1 MSKKVFK
8 FVKTKNLKL
17 TQSEE
22 NYLKAIFTLSQ
33 EGKGSIST
41 NDLAEKMCTKASS
54 VTDMLKKLGEKNL
67 LEYQKYQ
74 GCQLTALGSS
84 CALAIIRKH
93 RLWETFLVDK
103 LHFGWE
109 EVHEIAE
116 QLEHIQ
122 STELTNRLDEFLGF
136 PKVDPHGEPIPGKDG
151 KIEIAANRILLSE
164 AIPGTRAIIMG
175 VEDDQTEFLQY
186 LSKIG
191 LNLGTQ
197 IEVLDKLSFDGSI
210 LIELKGKQVQFS
222 STVSKQISVKQ
233 L

>member
-1 MSKKVFK
+1 M
-8 FVKTKNLKL
+8 LRL

-33 EGKGSIST
+33 DTEGAIST
-41 NDLAEKMCTKASS
+41 NDLAEKMLTKASS
-54 VTDMLKKLGEKNL
+54 VTDMLKKLCEKEL

-74 GCQLTALGSS
+74 GCELTNEGKSH
-84 CALAIIRKH
+84 ALAIIRKH

-103 LHFGWE
+103 LSFGWD

-116 QLEHIQ
+116 QLEHIH
-122 STELTNRLDEFLGF
+122 STELTDRLDEFLGF

-151 KIEIAANRILLSE
+151 RIESVSNRILLSE
-164 AIPGTRAIIMG
+164 STVGMKAVIMG

-186 LSKIG
+186 LNKIG
-191 LNLGTQ
+191 LHLGTQ
-197 IEVLDKLSFDGSI
+197 IDILDKLNFDGSI
-210 LIELKGKQVQFS
+210 IVMINDKQVQFS
-222 STVSKQISVKQ
+222 ITIAKQISIKP

>member
-1 MSKKVFK
+1 M
-8 FVKTKNLKL
+8 LRL

-33 EGKGSIST
+33 DVEGAIST
-41 NDLAEKMCTKASS
+41 NDLAEKMATKASS
-54 VTDMLKKLGEKNL
+54 VTDMLKKLCEKDL

-74 GCQLTALGSS
+74 GCGLTNLGSS
-84 CALAIIRKH
+84 HALAIIRKH

-103 LHFGWE
+103 LSFGWD

-122 STELTNRLDEFLGF
+122 STELTDRLDEFLGF
-136 PKVDPHGEPIPGKDG
+136 PKVDPHGEPIPSKDG
-151 KIEIAANRILLSE
+151 RIESVSNRILLSE
-164 AIPGTRAIIMG
+164 ATIGMKAIIMG

-186 LSKIG
+186 LNKIG
-191 LNLGTQ
+191 LHLGTQ

-210 LIELKGKQVQFS
+210 SIQMGDKQVQFS
-222 STVSKQISVKQ
+222 ITIAKQIAIKP

>member
-1 MSKKVFK
+1 M
-8 FVKTKNLKL
+8 LRL

-33 EGKGSIST
+33 EDTGAIST

-54 VTDMLKKLGEKNL
+54 VTDMLKKLSEKQL

-74 GCQLTALGSS
+74 GCELTTLGNSF
-84 CALAIIRKH
+84 ALAIIRKH
-93 RLWETFLVDK
+93 RLWETFLVST
-103 LHFGWE
+103 LHFGWD
-109 EVHEIAE
+109 EVHDIAE

-122 STELTNRLDEFLGF
+122 STELTDRLDEFLGF
-136 PKVDPHGEPIPGKDG
+136 PKVDPHGEPIPNKDG
-151 KIEIAANRILLSE
+151 KIESVTNRILLSD
-164 AIPGTRAIIMG
+164 ASIGMKAIIMG

-197 IEVLDKLSFDGSI
+197 IHVLDKLTFDGSI
-210 LIELKGKQVQFS
+210 LIEMNQKEIQFS
-222 STVSKQISVKQ
+222 TAITKQISIKP

>member
-1 MSKKVFK
+1 M
-8 FVKTKNLKL
+8 LRL

-33 EGKGSIST
+33 DVEGAIST
-41 NDLAEKMCTKASS
+41 NDLAEKMATKASS
-54 VTDMLKKLGEKNL
+54 VTDMLKKLCEKEL

-74 GCQLTALGSS
+74 GCELTGLGSS
-84 CALAIIRKH
+84 HALAIIRKH

-103 LHFGWE
+103 LSFGWD

-116 QLEHIQ
+116 QLEHIH
-122 STELTNRLDEFLGF
+122 STELTDRLDEFLGF

-151 KIEIAANRILLSE
+151 RIESVSNRILLSE
-164 AIPGTRAIIMG
+164 ASVGMKAIIMG

-186 LSKIG
+186 LNKIG
-191 LNLGTQ
+191 LHLGTQ
-197 IEVLDKLSFDGSI
+197 IDVLDKLSFDGSI
-210 LIELKGKQVQFS
+210 IISMDDRQVQFS
-222 STVSKQISVKQ
+222 ITIAKQISIKP

>member
-1 MSKKVFK
+1 M
-8 FVKTKNLKL
+8 LRL

-33 EGKGSIST
+33 DTEGAIST
-41 NDLAEKMCTKASS
+41 NDLAEKMLTKASS
-54 VTDMLKKLGEKNL
+54 VTDMLKKLCEKEL

-74 GCQLTALGSS
+74 GCALTNEGKSH
-84 CALAIIRKH
+84 ALAIIRKH

-103 LHFGWE
+103 LSFGWD

-122 STELTNRLDEFLGF
+122 STELTDRLDEFLGF

-151 KIEIAANRILLSE
+151 RIEFVSNRILLSE
-164 AIPGTRAIIMG
+164 SVVGMRAIIMG

-186 LSKIG
+186 LNKIG
-191 LNLGTQ
+191 LHLGTQ
-197 IEVLDKLSFDGSI
+197 IEILDKLNFDGSI
-210 LIELKGKQVQFS
+210 SVMINDKQVQFS
-222 STVSKQISVKQ
+222 ITIAKQISIKP

>member
-1 MSKKVFK
+1 M
-8 FVKTKNLKL
+8 LRL

-22 NYLKAIFTLSQ
+22 NYLKAIFTLSEDS
-33 EGKGSIST
+33 EGAIST
-41 NDLAEKMCTKASS
+41 NDLAEKMLTKASS
-54 VTDMLKKLGEKNL
+54 VTDMLKKLCEKEL

-74 GCQLTALGSS
+74 GCELTVIGKSH
-84 CALAIIRKH
+84 ALAIIRKH

-103 LHFGWE
+103 LSFGWD

-116 QLEHIQ
+116 QLEHIH
-122 STELTNRLDEFLGF
+122 STELTDRLDEFLGF

-151 KIEIAANRILLSE
+151 KIESVTNRILLSE
-164 AIPGTRAIIMG
+164 ASIGIKGIIMG

-186 LSKIG
+186 LNKIG
-191 LNLGTQ
+191 LHLGTQ

-210 LIELKGKQVQFS
+210 SINMDGKQVQFS
-222 STVSKQISVKQ
+222 HTIAKQISVKP

>member
-1 MSKKVFK
+1 M
-8 FVKTKNLKL
+8 LRL

-33 EGKGSIST
+33 DTEGAIST
-41 NDLAEKMCTKASS
+41 NDLAEKMLTKASS
-54 VTDMLKKLGEKNL
+54 VTDMLKKLCEKEL

-74 GCQLTALGSS
+74 GCTLTNTGKSH
-84 CALAIIRKH
+84 ALAIIRKH

-103 LHFGWE
+103 LSFGWD

-122 STELTNRLDEFLGF
+122 STELTDRLDEFLGF

-151 KIEIAANRILLSE
+151 KIESVSNRILLSE
-164 AIPGTRAIIMG
+164 AVVGMKAIIMG

-186 LSKIG
+186 LNKIG
-191 LNLGTQ
+191 LHLGTP
-197 IEVLDKLSFDGSI
+197 IDVLDKLSFDGSI
-210 LIELKGKQVQFS
+210 IINMDGKQVQFS
-222 STVSKQISVKQ
+222 ITIAKQIAVKP

>member
-1 MSKKVFK
+1 M
-8 FVKTKNLKL
+8 LRL

-33 EGKGSIST
+33 DTEGAIST
-41 NDLAEKMCTKASS
+41 NDLAEKMLTKASS
-54 VTDMLKKLGEKNL
+54 VTDMLKKLCEKEL

-74 GCQLTALGSS
+74 GCALTNEGKSH
-84 CALAIIRKH
+84 ALAIIRKH

-103 LHFGWE
+103 LSFGWD

-122 STELTNRLDEFLGF
+122 STELTDRLDEFLGF

-151 KIEIAANRILLSE
+151 RIESVSNRILLSE
-164 AIPGTRAIIMG
+164 SVVGMKAIIMG

-186 LSKIG
+186 LNKIG
-191 LNLGTQ
+191 LHLGTQ
-197 IEVLDKLSFDGSI
+197 IDILDKLNFDGSI
-210 LIELKGKQVQFS
+210 IVMINDKQVQFS
-222 STVSKQISVKQ
+222 ITIAKQISIKP

>member
-1 MSKKVFK
+1 M
-8 FVKTKNLKL
+8 LRL

-33 EGKGSIST
+33 DGKGSIST
-41 NDLAEKMCTKASS
+41 NDLAEKMATKASS
-54 VTDMLKKLGEKNL
+54 VTDMLKKLCEKEL

-74 GCQLTALGSS
+74 GCELTILGNSY
-84 CALAIIRKH
+84 ALAIIRKH

-103 LHFGWE
+103 LSFGWD

-122 STELTNRLDEFLGF
+122 STELTDRLDEFLGF

-151 KIEIAANRILLSE
+151 KIEPVTNRILLSE
-164 AIPGTRAIIMG
+164 ATVGMKAIVMG

-191 LNLGTQ
+191 LHLGTQ
-197 IEVLDKLSFDGSI
+197 IDVLDKLSFDGSI
-210 LIELKGKQVQFS
+210 MVNMQEKQIQFS
-222 STVSKQISVKQ
+222 ITIAKQISIKP

>member
-1 MSKKVFK
+1 M
-8 FVKTKNLKL
+8 LRL

-33 EGKGSIST
+33 DTEGAIST
-41 NDLAEKMCTKASS
+41 NDLAEKMLTKASS
-54 VTDMLKKLGEKNL
+54 VTDMLKKLCEKEL

-74 GCQLTALGSS
+74 GCALTNEGKSH
-84 CALAIIRKH
+84 ALAIIRKH

-103 LHFGWE
+103 LSFGWD

-122 STELTNRLDEFLGF
+122 STELTDRLDEFLGF

-151 KIEIAANRILLSE
+151 RIESVSNRILLSE
-164 AIPGTRAIIMG
+164 SVIGMRAIIMG

-186 LSKIG
+186 LNKIG
-191 LNLGTQ
+191 LHLGTQ
-197 IEVLDKLSFDGSI
+197 IDILDKLNFDGSI
-210 LIELKGKQVQFS
+210 IVMINDKQVQFS
-222 STVSKQISVKQ
+222 ITIAKQISIKP

>member
-1 MSKKVFK
+1 M
-8 FVKTKNLKL
+8 LRL

-33 EGKGSIST
+33 DAEGAIST
-41 NDLAEKMCTKASS
+41 NDLAEKMLTKASS
-54 VTDMLKKLGEKNL
+54 VTDMLKKLCEKGL

-74 GCQLTALGSS
+74 GCDLTNDGKSH
-84 CALAIIRKH
+84 ALAIIRKH

-103 LHFGWE
+103 LSFGWD

-122 STELTNRLDEFLGF
+122 STELTDRLDEFLGF

-151 KIEIAANRILLSE
+151 RIESVSNRILLSE
-164 AIPGTRAIIMG
+164 AVVGMKAIVMG

-186 LSKIG
+186 LNKIS
-191 LNLGTQ
+191 LHLGTH
-197 IEVLDKLSFDGSI
+197 IDILEKLSFDGSI
-210 LIELKGKQVQFS
+210 IVLMNDKEVQFS
-222 STVSKQISVKQ
+222 ITIAKQISIKP

>member
-1 MSKKVFK
+1 M
-8 FVKTKNLKL
+8 LRL

-22 NYLKAIFTLSQ
+22 NYLKAIFTLSEDS
-33 EGKGSIST
+33 EGAIST
-41 NDLAEKMCTKASS
+41 NDLAEKMLTKASS
-54 VTDMLKKLGEKNL
+54 VTDMLKKLCEKEL

-74 GCQLTALGSS
+74 GCALTNEGKSH
-84 CALAIIRKH
+84 ALAIIRKH

-103 LHFGWE
+103 LSFGWD

-122 STELTNRLDEFLGF
+122 STELTDRLDEFLGF

-151 KIEIAANRILLSE
+151 RIESVSNRILLSE
-164 AIPGTRAIIMG
+164 SVVGMKALVMG

-186 LSKIG
+186 LNKIG
-191 LNLGTQ
+191 LHLGTQ
-197 IEVLDKLSFDGSI
+197 IEILDKLNFDGSI
-210 LIELKGKQVQFS
+210 IVIMNDKQVQFS
-222 STVSKQISVKQ
+222 ITIAKQISIKP

>member
-1 MSKKVFK
+1 MSKKVFN
-8 FVKTKNLKL
+8 FVKTGNLKL

-33 EGKGSIST
+33 EGKGPIST
-41 NDLAEKMCTKASS
+41 NDLAEKMTTKASS

-122 STELTNRLDEFLGF
+122 SAELTNRLDEFLGF

-151 KIEIAANRILLSE
+151 KIELVANRILLSE
-164 AIPGTRAIIMG
+164 ATPGTKAIIMG

-197 IEVLDKLSFDGSI
+197 IEVLDKLNFDGSI
-210 LIELKGKQVQFS
+210 LIELKGKQIQFS
-222 STVSKQISVKQ
+222 NTVSKQISVKQ

>member
-1 MSKKVFK
+1 MM
-8 FVKTKNLKL
+8 LRL

-33 EGKGSIST
+33 EDAGTIST
-41 NDLAEKMCTKASS
+41 NDLADKMCTKASS
-54 VTDMLKKLGEKNL
+54 VTDMLKKLSDKQL

-74 GCQLTALGSS
+74 GCVLTELGRSFALV
-84 CALAIIRKH
+84 IIRKH
-93 RLWETFLVDK
+93 RLWETFLVST

-109 EVHEIAE
+109 EVHDIAE

-122 STELTNRLDEFLGF
+122 STELTDRLDEFLGY
-136 PKVDPHGEPIPGKDG
+136 PKMDPHGEPIPNKDG
-151 KIEIAANRILLSE
+151 KIEFVTNRILLSE
-164 AIPGTRAIIMG
+164 ALIGTKAIVMG
-175 VEDDQTEFLQY
+175 VEDDQTDFLHY

-210 LIELKGKQVQFS
+210 LIEMNKKEFQFS
-222 STVSKQISVKQ
+222 SAIAKQISIKP

>member
-1 MSKKVFK
+1 M
-8 FVKTKNLKL
+8 LRL

-33 EGKGSIST
+33 DTEGAIST
-41 NDLAEKMCTKASS
+41 NDLAEKMLTKASS
-54 VTDMLKKLGEKNL
+54 VTDMLKKLCEKEL

-74 GCQLTALGSS
+74 GCELTNEGKSH
-84 CALAIIRKH
+84 ALAIIRKH

-103 LHFGWE
+103 LSFGWD

-122 STELTNRLDEFLGF
+122 STELTDRLDEFLGF

-151 KIEIAANRILLSE
+151 RIESVSNRILLSE
-164 AIPGTRAIIMG
+164 SAVGMKAIIMG

-186 LSKIG
+186 LNKIG
-191 LNLGTQ
+191 LHLGTQ
-197 IEVLDKLSFDGSI
+197 IDILDKLNFDGSI
-210 LIELKGKQVQFS
+210 IVMINDKQVQFS
-222 STVSKQISVKQ
+222 ITIAKQISIKP

>member
-1 MSKKVFK
+1 M
-8 FVKTKNLKL
+8 KL

-33 EGKGSIST
+33 EEKGSILT
-41 NDLAEKMCTKASS
+41 NDLAEKMTTKASS
-54 VTDMLKKLGEKNL
+54 VTDMLKKLKEKNL

-74 GCQLTALGSS
+74 GCQLTPLGRFY
-84 CALAIIRKH
+84 ALAIIRKH

-103 LHFGWE
+103 LNFGWE

-122 STELTNRLDEFLGF
+122 SLELTNRLDKFLGF
-136 PKVDPHGEPIPGKDG
+136 PKVDPHGEPIPEKDG
-151 KIEIAANRILLSE
+151 KIEMVANRILLCE
-164 AIPGTRAIIMG
+164 AIPGTKVIVMG
-175 VEDDQTEFLQY
+175 VENDQTEFLQY

-197 IEVLDKLSFDGSI
+197 IEILDKLSFDGSI
-210 LIELKGKQVQFS
+210 LIEIKGKQVQFS
-222 STVSKQISVKQ
+222 GTVSKQISVKQ

>member
-1 MSKKVFK
+1 M
-8 FVKTKNLKL
+8 LRL

-33 EGKGSIST
+33 DTEGAIST
-41 NDLAEKMCTKASS
+41 NDLAEKMLTKASS
-54 VTDMLKKLGEKNL
+54 VTDMLKKLCEKEL
-67 LEYQKYQ
+67 LEYHKYQ
-74 GCQLTALGSS
+74 GCALTNEGKSH
-84 CALAIIRKH
+84 ALAIIRKH

-103 LHFGWE
+103 LSFGWD

-122 STELTNRLDEFLGF
+122 STELTDRLDEFLGF

-151 KIEIAANRILLSE
+151 RIESVSNRILLSE
-164 AIPGTRAIIMG
+164 SVVGMRAIIMG

-186 LSKIG
+186 LNKIG
-191 LNLGTQ
+191 LHLGTQ
-197 IEVLDKLSFDGSI
+197 IDILDKLNFDGSI
-210 LIELKGKQVQFS
+210 IVMINDKQVQFS
-222 STVSKQISVKQ
+222 ITIAKQISIKP

>member
-1 MSKKVFK
+1 M
-8 FVKTKNLKL
+8 LRL

-33 EGKGSIST
+33 DTEGAIST
-41 NDLAEKMCTKASS
+41 NDLAEKMLTKASS
-54 VTDMLKKLGEKNL
+54 VTDMLKKLCEKEL

-74 GCQLTALGSS
+74 GCALTIEGKSH
-84 CALAIIRKH
+84 ALAIIRKH

-103 LHFGWE
+103 LSFGWD

-122 STELTNRLDEFLGF
+122 STELTDRLDEFLGF

-151 KIEIAANRILLSE
+151 RIETVSNRILLSE
-164 AIPGTRAIIMG
+164 SAVGMKAIVMG

-186 LSKIG
+186 LNKIG
-191 LNLGTQ
+191 LHLGTQ
-197 IEVLDKLSFDGSI
+197 IDILDKLNFDGSI
-210 LIELKGKQVQFS
+210 IVMIHDKQVQFS
-222 STVSKQISVKQ
+222 ITIAKQISIKP

>member
-1 MSKKVFK
+1 M
-8 FVKTKNLKL
+8 LRL

-33 EGKGSIST
+33 DSEGAIST
-41 NDLAEKMCTKASS
+41 NDLAEKMLTKASS
-54 VTDMLKKLGEKNL
+54 VTDMLKKLCEKEL

-74 GCQLTALGSS
+74 GCALTNEGKSH
-84 CALAIIRKH
+84 ALAIIRKH

-103 LHFGWE
+103 LSFGWD

-122 STELTNRLDEFLGF
+122 STELTDRLDEFLGF

-151 KIEIAANRILLSE
+151 RIESVSNRILLSE
-164 AIPGTRAIIMG
+164 SVVGMKALVMG

-186 LSKIG
+186 LNKIG
-191 LNLGTQ
+191 LHLGTQ
-197 IEVLDKLSFDGSI
+197 IEILDKLNFDGSI
-210 LIELKGKQVQFS
+210 IVIMNDKQVQFS
-222 STVSKQISVKQ
+222 ITIAKQISIKP

>member
-1 MSKKVFK
+1 M
-8 FVKTKNLKL
+8 LRL

-33 EGKGSIST
+33 DAEGAIST
-41 NDLAEKMCTKASS
+41 NELAEKMLTKASS
-54 VTDMLKKLGEKNL
+54 VTDMIKKLCEKEL

-74 GCQLTALGSS
+74 GCALTNRGKTH
-84 CALAIIRKH
+84 ALAIIRKH

-103 LHFGWE
+103 LSFGWD

-122 STELTNRLDEFLGF
+122 STELTDRLDEFLGF
-136 PKVDPHGEPIPGKDG
+136 PKVDPHGEPIPGRDG
-151 KIEIAANRILLSE
+151 KIESVSNRILLSE
-164 AIPGTRAIIMG
+164 AVVGMKAIIMG

-186 LSKIG
+186 LNKIG
-191 LNLGTQ
+191 LHLGTQ
-197 IEVLDKLSFDGSI
+197 IDILDKLNFDGSI
-210 LIELKGKQVQFS
+210 IVNMDDRQVQFS
-222 STVSKQISVKQ
+222 ITLAKQIAIKP

>member
-1 MSKKVFK
+1 M
-8 FVKTKNLKL
+8 LRL

-33 EGKGSIST
+33 DTEGAIST
-41 NDLAEKMCTKASS
+41 NELAEKMLTKASS
-54 VTDMLKKLGEKNL
+54 VTDMLKKLCEKEL

-74 GCQLTALGSS
+74 GCALTNEGKSH
-84 CALAIIRKH
+84 ALAIIRKH

-103 LHFGWE
+103 LSFGWD

-122 STELTNRLDEFLGF
+122 STELTDRLDEFLGF

-151 KIEIAANRILLSE
+151 RIESVSNRILLSE
-164 AIPGTRAIIMG
+164 SVVGMRAIIMG

-186 LSKIG
+186 LNKIG
-191 LNLGTQ
+191 LHLGTQ
-197 IEVLDKLSFDGSI
+197 IDILDKLNFDGSI
-210 LIELKGKQVQFS
+210 IVMINDKQVQFS
-222 STVSKQISVKQ
+222 ITIAKQISIKP

>member
-1 MSKKVFK
+1 M
-8 FVKTKNLKL
+8 LRL

-22 NYLKAIFTLSQ
+22 NYLKAVFTLSQ
-33 EGKGSIST
+33 DTEGAIST
-41 NDLAEKMCTKASS
+41 NDLAEKMLTKASS
-54 VTDMLKKLGEKNL
+54 VTDMLKKLCEKGL

-74 GCQLTALGSS
+74 GCILTHEGKSN
-84 CALAIIRKH
+84 ALAIIRKH

-103 LHFGWE
+103 LSFGWD

-122 STELTNRLDEFLGF
+122 STELTDRLDEFLGF

-151 KIEIAANRILLSE
+151 RIESVSNRILLSE
-164 AIPGTRAIIMG
+164 ATIGMKAIVMG

-186 LSKIG
+186 LNKIG
-191 LNLGTQ
+191 LHLGTQ
-197 IEVLDKLSFDGSI
+197 IDILDKLGFDGSI
-210 LIELKGKQVQFS
+210 SVMMKDKQVQFS
-222 STVSKQISVKQ
+222 ITIAKQISIKP

>member
-1 MSKKVFK
+1 M
-8 FVKTKNLKL
+8 LRL

-33 EGKGSIST
+33 DGGGLIST
-41 NDLAEKMCTKASS
+41 NDLAEKMTTKASS
-54 VTDMLKKLGEKNL
+54 VTDMLKKLTEKDL

-74 GCQLTALGSS
+74 GCELTNLGSS
-84 CALAIIRKH
+84 HALAIIRKH

-103 LHFGWE
+103 LSFGWD

-122 STELTNRLDEFLGF
+122 STELTDRLDEFLGF

-151 KIEIAANRILLSE
+151 RIESVSNRILLSE
-164 AIPGTRAIIMG
+164 AIVGMKAIVMG
-175 VEDDQTEFLQY
+175 VEDDQPEFLQY
-186 LSKIG
+186 LNKIS
-191 LNLGTQ
+191 LQLGTP

-210 LIELKGKQVQFS
+210 SIQMGDRQVQFS
-222 STVSKQISVKQ
+222 ITIAKQISIKP

>member
-1 MSKKVFK
+1 M
-8 FVKTKNLKL
+8 LRL

-33 EGKGSIST
+33 EGKGAIST
-41 NDLAEKMCTKASS
+41 NDLAEKMATKASS
-54 VTDMLKKLGEKNL
+54 VTDMLKKLCEKDL

-74 GCQLTALGSS
+74 GCELTILGNDH
-84 CALAIIRKH
+84 ALAIIRKH

-103 LHFGWE
+103 LNFGWD

-116 QLEHIQ
+116 QLEHIH
-122 STELTNRLDEFLGF
+122 STELTDRLDEFLGF

-151 KIEIAANRILLSE
+151 KIESATNRILLSE
-164 AIPGTRAIIMG
+164 ALEGMRAIIMG

-186 LSKIG
+186 LNKIG
-191 LNLGTQ
+191 LHLGTQ
-197 IEVLDKLSFDGSI
+197 VRILDKLSFDGSI
-210 LIELKGKQVQFS
+210 LVEMDNKQIQFS
-222 STVSKQISVKQ
+222 NTIAKQISIKP